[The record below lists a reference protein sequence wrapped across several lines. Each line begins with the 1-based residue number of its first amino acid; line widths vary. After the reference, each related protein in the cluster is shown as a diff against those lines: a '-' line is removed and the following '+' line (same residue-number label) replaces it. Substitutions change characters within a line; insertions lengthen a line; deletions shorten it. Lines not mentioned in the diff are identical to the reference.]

1 MANSLET
8 KQHPK
13 LKKLKADF
21 ISDFKSEQGWRKD
34 KEEYGSFYDG
44 DQLSDE
50 EKKALEDRGQPAV
63 VINRIKPKMDAIF
76 GIQEALTVDTKCY
89 PIGDKENEA
98 TEISEELRHIEDG
111 SDFDLQESMAFED
124 LCIDGRG
131 WFKIFKEFDGIDGI
145 DKVKHVSNENVV
157 IDRYCSSEDLRT
169 GELRTAKRLHETIW
183 FDFEDAVET
192 FPKYKEELEI
202 AIARPEMASPML
214 SEKLKEF
221 NPDQYRQKGD
231 TSGADEAELEEF
243 SSFVDKKRKR
253 IRLVTTFYRTPV
265 VTKYLKHAGGTV
277 DVTEMEESQI
287 KKLLNE
293 LEGATS
299 WTETRYSLNS
309 CIFAWNVIL
318 EEKYDIRPY
327 DKAGKFPLILVPAY
341 VTRDKKKKHY
351 GLVKQQMDPQREVN
365 KRRSKMLHLLN
376 VNQTWFEEGAF
387 ENELVARKEVAKPD
401 GWIKYR
407 KEFKVE
413 PVRHS
418 ELAASQFQLLQES
431 KNEVDSSGVNKEIE
445 GRSNATS
452 GREFQLRQ
460 QQSMQSIRKLFV
472 NLRAARKRVAAY
484 LLDEILYRKPDLEV
498 RKYDLILDEAPETTN
513 LMSETFDTLASL
525 AKSGIQI
532 PVEMLVEASPLSG
545 NKKKEFLD
553 RLAQQQ
559 QMQIQQ
565 QQMMAMQASGQM
577 PG

>member
-1 MANSLET
+1 MANRLEIV
-8 KQHPK
+8 QDPK
-13 LKKLKADF
+13 LKRLKADF
-21 ISDFKSEQGWRKD
+21 ISDFQAEKSWRED
-34 KEEYGSFYDG
+34 KEEFGNFYDG
-44 DQLSDE
+44 DQLSEE
-50 EKKALEDRGQPAV
+50 EKKALEDRGQPPV
-63 VINRIKPKMDAIF
+63 VINRIKPKLDAIF

-98 TEISEELRHIEDG
+98 TVISEELRHIEDD

-124 LCIDGRG
+124 QVIDGRG
-131 WFKIFKEFDGIDGI
+131 WYKISKEFDGLDGV
-145 DKVKHVSNENVV
+145 DKVKYVDNENVV
-157 IDRYCSSEDLRT
+157 IDKYCSREDLKT

-183 FDFEDAVET
+183 LDYEDAIET
-192 FPKYKEELEI
+192 FPKFKEQIEI
-202 AIARPEMASPML
+202 AIARPELSAPML

-221 NPDQYRQKGD
+221 NPDQYRQQGD
-231 TSGADEAELEEF
+231 TTGVSDPDLAEF
-243 SSFVDKKRKR
+243 SAFVDKKRKR
-253 IRLVTTFYRTPV
+253 IRLVNTFYRTPV
-265 VTKYLKHAGGTV
+265 VTKYLKHSGGTV
-277 DVTEMEESQI
+277 DITEMDESQV
-287 KKLLNE
+287 KKMTNE
-293 LEGATS
+293 LEGATT

-318 EEKYDIRPY
+318 EEKKDIRPY
-327 DKAGKFPLILVPAY
+327 DKMGKFPLILVPAY
-341 VTRDKKKKHY
+341 VTRGKEKKHY

-445 GRSNATS
+445 GRSSATS

-484 LLDEILYRKPDLEV
+484 LLDEILYRNPDLLKDV

-525 AKSGIQI
+525 AKGGIQI
-532 PVEMLVEASPLSG
+532 PVEMLIEASPLSA
-545 NKKKEFLD
+545 NKKKEFLE
-553 RLAQQQ
+553 RMAQQQ
-559 QMQIQQ
+559 MQQ
-565 QQMMAMQASGQM
+565 QQMMAMQAGLPPQQ
-577 PG
+577 